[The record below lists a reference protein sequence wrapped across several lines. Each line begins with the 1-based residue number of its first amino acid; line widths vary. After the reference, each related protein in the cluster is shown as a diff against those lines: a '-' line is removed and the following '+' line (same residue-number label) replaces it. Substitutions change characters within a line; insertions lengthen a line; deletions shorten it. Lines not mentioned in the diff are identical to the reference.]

1 MEEIQEIELLKAEDG
16 LGFNIRGGKDA
27 EYVREDNGIFVTKI
41 RERGSAARLL
51 AAGDRPCLHEGDKLL
66 EIDGNSLTNIDHNE
80 AVNLFVTS
88 GSVVKLKFVPGAYQ
102 KIIHQREIMQERD
115 IRKKRMWTISMSV
128 VGLVALGAFVLNG
141 RSRTLSKLFSLFR
154 KPIK

>member
-1 MEEIQEIELLKAEDG
+1 MGEIQEIELLKAEDG

-102 KIIHQREIMQERD
+102 KIIHQREIMQEVRF
-115 IRKKRMWTISMSV
+115 RLATHYGQSSASTNNLM
-128 VGLVALGAFVLNG
+128 LNSA
-141 RSRTLSKLFSLFR
+141 RYSEKTYVDN
-154 KPIK
+154 